1 MKETDS
7 EEVRK
12 ILCPT
17 CEKRMDCLLDPL
29 PHHVVYVGD
38 QPCCVGVTALTVLLP
53 SAEIW
58 QRIKVPGALEI
69 ASPETEQL
77 SDQMTQ
83 ESLDKWFE
91 VGGEELFDMV
101 FSSQDIKAP
110 KTINELR
117 IAGGGV
123 KHIVGMIA
131 MIFVG
136 LSTNK
141 RIFLQFP
148 ETHLHPK
155 ACAGLADMLHYLTNL
170 GKEDEGGGENLTQ
183 EKEE

>member
-7 EEVRK
+7 IEVRK
-12 ILCPT
+12 VLCPT

-29 PHHVVYVGD
+29 PHHVIYVGD
-38 QPCCVGVTALTVLLP
+38 QPCCVGVTPLTVLLP

-58 QRIKVPGALEI
+58 QRISVPDAIEI
-69 ASPETEQL
+69 SSPDTEKM

-83 ESLDKWFE
+83 EVLDKWLE
-91 VGGEELFDMV
+91 IGGEKLFDMV
-101 FSSQDIKAP
+101 FSSQNIKAP
-110 KTINELR
+110 KTIEELR

-131 MIFVG
+131 MIFTA
-136 LSTNK
+136 LALNK

-155 ACAGLADMLHYLTNL
+155 ACAGLADMLHYLTTL
-170 GKEDEGGGENLTQ
+170 GKEEESEELTQ